1 MKSPKFWETQDQ
13 PWRGSLNLF
22 CSKEKEEERPWE
34 RGSKY
39 LCLSY
44 DKTLVRGIFL
54 VCTFR
59 SILFENKTVTCCFIK
74 QFSMM
79 KLFFCLTPTL
89 PLATMKF
96 NPQLLISAQSKVQL
110 LCHDIFIPTDWNKVE
125 KYVNIKIWYNFCKLL
140 AQQTN
145 MLCTFFNIRVSP
157 TTKFLQLLGLIKISP
172 QSFKMSLY
180 NAIALFLVCIVI
192 KKKIFWVTTI
202 TPKINKCKI
211 WPVTFELKNSSSWPC

>member
-1 MKSPKFWETQDQ
+1 
-13 PWRGSLNLF
+13 
-22 CSKEKEEERPWE
+22 
-34 RGSKY
+34 
-39 LCLSY
+39 
-44 DKTLVRGIFL
+44 
-54 VCTFR
+54 
-59 SILFENKTVTCCFIK
+59 
-74 QFSMM
+74 M
-79 KLFFCLTPTL
+79 KLFFCSTPTS
-89 PLATMKF
+89 PLATLKF

-125 KYVNIKIWYNFCKLL
+125 NYVNIKIWYTFCKLL

-145 MLCTFFNIRVSP
+145 MLCTFFNIRVSS